1 MITYSA
7 TLAISRELVRFVAR
21 PLWAERR
28 GRRTPEGQQGADLL
42 LAGRCDG
49 SRVLRNSGVLEVTRG
64 GFRPGVRAWP

>member
-42 LAGRCDG
+42 LAGRCD
-49 SRVLRNSGVLEVTRG
+49 
-64 GFRPGVRAWP
+64 RPAFCVIRACWR